1 MRSETFF
8 WGEEVSGAG
17 AGAEPHASSVF
28 RAPNGARGDGPLEAL
43 RDHIEMRS
51 LTACR
56 QIGRGIP
63 VG

>member
-43 RDHIEMRS
+43 RDHIEM
-51 LTACR
+51 
-56 QIGRGIP
+56 
-63 VG
+63 